1 MKQSGR
7 TKRAGFRLSLL
18 LHGSALALALAIP
31 WACAMHRKPKPT
43 EPISFLQIPITVRPA
58 SLLEPVITEPSEPVS
73 IPEPVKEPASKP
85 EPVASEPAKKPK
97 LVERQTNRVV
107 KTAAA
112 PEPPKQTAPPTEE
125 SIKAILTAEMPESGP
140 IVLEAGENSPVFGAY
155 YQQVYDRMYSA
166 WIQPSQ
172 LKSLPGLSADIRIV
186 VEPNGK
192 ITSRT
197 KARGSG
203 NEMMDESAMKAVQ
216 SVKKL
221 PPLPREFRSPREI
234 VVTFEIGN
242 GT

>member
-1 MKQSGR
+1 MKQSDR

-18 LHGSALALALAIP
+18 LHGGALALALAIP
-31 WACAMHRKPKPT
+31 WACAVHRKPKLI

-58 SLLEPVITEPSEPVS
+58 SVPEPVIVEPPEPVF
-73 IPEPVKEPASKP
+73 IPEPAKEPAPKP
-85 EPVASEPAKKPK
+85 EPLKSEPAKKPK
-97 LVERQTNRVV
+97 PIERQTNRVV
-107 KTAAA
+107 KTTAA
-112 PEPPKQTAPPTEE
+112 PDPPKQPVPPTEE

-140 IVLEAGENSPVFGAY
+140 IVLEVGESDPVLGAY

-166 WIQPSQ
+166 WIQPSH

-186 VEPNGK
+186 VEPNGN
-192 ITSRT
+192 IAGRT
-197 KARGSG
+197 KTRSSG
-203 NEMMDESAMKAVQ
+203 NELMDESAMKAVQ

-221 PPLPREFRSPREI
+221 PSLPREFRSPREI